1 MVYKLYLNIKIR
13 RVVVEE
19 QIQQILSYVQ
29 GELADVQKK
38 NILKDL
44 EGGLLEYETAGEF
57 LVDIKKEFGGEDKET
72 VKVAE
77 LKRIEQGGKTME
89 KFIQKFRR
97 VVAES
102 EYERKLLVEEFK
114 RGINRTIYQKLMK
127 SEWQP
132 ISIE

>member
-1 MVYKLYLNIKIR
+1 MIYKLYLNIKIR
-13 RVVVEE
+13 GTVVEE

-29 GELADVQKK
+29 GGFADVQKK

-44 EGGLLEYETAGEF
+44 EGGSLEYETAGEF
-57 LVDIKKEFGGEDKET
+57 SVDIKKEFGGEDKET

-77 LKRIEQGGKTME
+77 LKIIEQGGKTME

-97 VVAES
+97 VVTGS

>member
-1 MVYKLYLNIKIR
+1 MIYKLYLNIKIR
-13 RVVVEE
+13 GAVVEE

-29 GELADVQKK
+29 GGFADVQKK

-44 EGGLLEYETAGEF
+44 EGGSLEYETAGEF
-57 LVDIKKEFGGEDKET
+57 SVDIKKEFGGEDKET

-77 LKRIEQGGKTME
+77 LKIIEQGEKTME

-97 VVAES
+97 VVTGS

>member
-44 EGGLLEYETAGEF
+44 EGGSLEYETAGEF
-57 LVDIKKEFGGEDKET
+57 SVDIKKEFGGEDKET

-114 RGINRTIYQKLMK
+114 RGINRTI
-127 SEWQP
+127 
-132 ISIE
+132 